1 MERNIHILVIPYSLQ
16 GHINP
21 MLQFSK
27 RLASKGPRVTFI
39 STSRISKSIQ
49 AHESSS
55 INFETISDGSEE
67 VQDLEIID
75 EKVKRF
81 NSQVSQNLPKLIEK
95 HNSSKYPP
103 KFLAYDSILPWALN
117 VARQSGLD
125 GAPFFTQSC
134 VVNNIYYHA
143 HQGTLQMPLEE
154 ASSTSLPSMPS
165 LGINDMPSIFCD
177 MESYPGELN
186 IVVSQF
192 SNFQEANWLLCHTF
206 DELED
211 ESIQAHESSSI
222 NFETISDG
230 SEEVQDLETSD
241 EKLKRFKSKVSQN
254 LPKFIEKHNSSKYP
268 PKFLV
273 YDSVLPWALNVAR
286 QSGLDGAP
294 FFTQSCVVN
303 AIYYH
308 AHQGTLQMPLEEGSS
323 ISLPSMPSLGIND
336 MPTFLYDTGSTQ
348 MCKPCGESILKFPGS
363 ELALVQ
369 HF

>member
-1 MERNIHILVIPYSLQ
+1 
-16 GHINP
+16 

-211 ESIQAHESSSI
+211 EVGVRIKVDEKGIVTKEEIELCIREVIGGDRGKEMKRNLMKWMELAKEAVDK
-222 NFETISDG
+222 DG
-230 SEEVQDLETSD
+230 SSD
-241 EKLKRFKSKVSQN
+241 KNIDEF
-254 LPKFIEKHNSSKYP
+254 
-268 PKFLV
+268 
-273 YDSVLPWALNVAR
+273 VAK
-286 QSGLDGAP
+286 
-294 FFTQSCVVN
+294 
-303 AIYYH
+303 
-308 AHQGTLQMPLEEGSS
+308 
-323 ISLPSMPSLGIND
+323 ISHS
-336 MPTFLYDTGSTQ
+336 
-348 MCKPCGESILKFPGS
+348 
-363 ELALVQ
+363 
-369 HF
+369 